1 VIVITRFFP
10 AFKYKNYRIFFA
22 GQSISLIGTW
32 MQMVAQGYFVYQLT
46 GSAYLVGLTA
56 AIGQLPATA
65 FSLVAGTFVDRFP
78 KKYIL
83 QITNTLS
90 FFLAGT
96 LGLLIIFGKIDII
109 SLTVF
114 AFLMGLVNSVSQP
127 ARIAIVPELVEKE
140 HIKAAT
146 AMNMAMFNSARI
158 IGPAVAGWLI
168 LAFGVG
174 WAYFLNGL
182 SFLAPIISFSFIA
195 FKPFVKKPHPGT
207 LNAIKEGLSY
217 AAHHKL
223 IKYLLLYLGIISI
236 FGWSYTTILPVIADT
251 VFSQG
256 ASGLGLLF
264 SAAGA
269 GSVLGAIFISAASHK
284 VNSKKLILF
293 GGLFFG
299 LNLLLFAQ
307 TQNFYLSLPL
317 LFMAGFG
324 LTAQN
329 ATIQSAI
336 QHSVD
341 DHIRGRVVSIQTL
354 MLMGLHPVGSFQIGL
369 IAEHMG
375 SQFAVGVGAI
385 VILISALL
393 LFWKT
398 PKHN

>member
-1 VIVITRFFP
+1 MISRFFP

-32 MQMVAQGYFVYQLT
+32 MQMVAQGYFVFQLT

-56 AIGQLPATA
+56 AVGQLPATF
-65 FSLVAGTFVDRFP
+65 FSLIAGTIVDKYP
-78 KKYIL
+78 KKIIL
-83 QITNTLS
+83 QITNILS
-90 FFLAGT
+90 FLLSLT
-96 LGLLIIFGKIDII
+96 LGILIISGKIDIV
-109 SLTVF
+109 SLTIF
-114 AFLMGLVNSVSQP
+114 AFLMGLINSLSQP
-127 ARIAIVPELVEKE
+127 ARIAVIPELVEKE

-182 SFLAPIISFSFIA
+182 SFLAPLIA
-195 FKPFVKKPHPGT
+195 FQFIKFHPHIKPAHQSTVS
-207 LNAIKEGLSY
+207 AIKEGLSY

-236 FGWSYTTILPVIADT
+236 FGWSYTTILPVIAER

-269 GSVLGAIFISAASHK
+269 GSVLGAIFVSAASHK

-307 TQNFYLSLPL
+307 TQNFYLALPL

-341 DHIRGRVVSIQTL
+341 NHIRGRVVSIQTL
-354 MLMGLHPVGSFQIGL
+354 MLMGLHPIGSYQIGL
-369 IAEHMG
+369 IAENKG

-385 VILISALL
+385 VILLSALL
-393 LFWKT
+393 LFLKT

>member
-1 VIVITRFFP
+1 MIARFFP

-32 MQMVAQGYFVYQLT
+32 MQMVAQGYFVFQLT
-46 GSAYLVGLTA
+46 GSPYLVGLTA
-56 AIGQLPATA
+56 AIGQLPATL
-65 FSLVAGTFVDRFP
+65 FSLIAGTIVDKYP
-78 KKYIL
+78 KKAIL
-83 QITNTLS
+83 QITNGLS
-90 FFLAGT
+90 FFLAVT
-96 LGLLIIFGKIDII
+96 LGILIITGKIDII
-109 SLTVF
+109 SLTIF
-114 AFLMGLVNSVSQP
+114 AFLMGLVNCLSQP
-127 ARIAIVPELVEKE
+127 ARIAVVPELVDKE

-182 SFLAPIISFSFIA
+182 SFIAPLVAFQFIK
-195 FKPFVKKPHPGT
+195 FHPHIKRPHQGT
-207 LNAIKEGLSY
+207 FNAIKEGLSY

-236 FGWSYTTILPVIADT
+236 FGWSYTTILPVIAER
-251 VFSQG
+251 VFAQG

-269 GSVLGAIFISAASHK
+269 GSVAGAIFVSAASHK
-284 VNSKKLILF
+284 VNSKKLILI
-293 GGLFFG
+293 GGLIFG
-299 LNLLLFAQ
+299 TILLLFAQ
-307 TQNFYLSLPL
+307 TNNFYFALPL
-317 LFMAGFG
+317 LFMGGFG

-354 MLMGLHPVGSFQIGL
+354 MLMGLHPIGSYQIGL

-375 SQFAVGVGAI
+375 SQFAVAVGAV

>member
-1 VIVITRFFP
+1 MIARFFP

-32 MQMVAQGYFVYQLT
+32 MQMVAQGYFVFQLT
-46 GSAYLVGLTA
+46 GSPYLVGLTA
-56 AIGQLPATA
+56 AIGQLPATL
-65 FSLVAGTFVDRFP
+65 FSLIAGTIVDKYP
-78 KKYIL
+78 KKAIL
-83 QITNTLS
+83 QITNGLS
-90 FFLAGT
+90 FFLAVT
-96 LGLLIIFGKIDII
+96 LGILIITGKIDII
-109 SLTVF
+109 SLTIF
-114 AFLMGLVNSVSQP
+114 AFLMGLVNCLSQP
-127 ARIAIVPELVEKE
+127 ARIAVVPELVDKE

-182 SFLAPIISFSFIA
+182 SFIAPLVAFQFIK
-195 FKPFVKKPHPGT
+195 FHPHIKRPHQGT
-207 LNAIKEGLSY
+207 FNAIKEGLSY

-236 FGWSYTTILPVIADT
+236 FGWSYTTILPVIAER
-251 VFSQG
+251 VFAQG

-269 GSVLGAIFISAASHK
+269 GSVAGAIFVSAASHK
-284 VNSKKLILF
+284 VNSKKLILI
-293 GGLFFG
+293 GGLIFG
-299 LNLLLFAQ
+299 TNLLLFAQ
-307 TQNFYLSLPL
+307 TNNFYFALPL
-317 LFMAGFG
+317 LFMGGFG

-354 MLMGLHPVGSFQIGL
+354 MLMGLHPIGSYQIGL

-375 SQFAVGVGAI
+375 SQFAVAVGAV